1 MSTGE
6 TFRVYLGPE
15 NGLPADPPVT
25 GPADPSAPPAAGP
38 GTRASVRPRPYHRR
52 RRNRHGRGLRGE
64 LVPAHLAGF
73 RSRSER
79 FDLWV
84 LESAQRLE
92 RLWGESIQSYQFVV
106 QDIPPGLEELAR
118 TGGHIPCA
126 AGAPAEG
133 PRPAVITVYRH
144 PVESAARG
152 LVPVSEL
159 IHDVVVE
166 QLALLMGMDP
176 ETVDPTYG
184 RFRPF

>member
-1 MSTGE
+1 MSTGP
-6 TFRVYLGPE
+6 TLRVYLGPGE
-15 NGLPADPPVT
+15 EPSGN
-25 GPADPSAPPAAGP
+25 GPADAVSSGAAN
-38 GTRASVRPRPYHRR
+38 PRPFRSR

-64 LVPAHLAGF
+64 LIPAHLAGF

-79 FDLWV
+79 FDTWV

-106 QDIPPGLEELAR
+106 QDIPPGLEELAATR
-118 TGGHIPCA
+118 GNIPFGAGTPA
-126 AGAPAEG
+126 AG

-144 PVESAARG
+144 PIESAARG

-166 QLALLMGMDP
+166 QLATLIGMDP

-184 RFRPF
+184 RFRPL

>member
-1 MSTGE
+1 MSTGP
-6 TFRVYLGPE
+6 TLRVNLGPGDDPE
-15 NGLPADPPVT
+15 PAQAESGPPEPPARS
-25 GPADPSAPPAAGP
+25 GPADTG
-38 GTRASVRPRPYHRR
+38 ASNARRRPFRRR

-64 LVPAHLAGF
+64 LVPAHLAGS
-73 RSRSER
+73 RTRSER
-79 FDLWV
+79 FDAWV

-92 RLWGESIQSYQFVV
+92 RLWGESIQTYQFVV
-106 QDIPPGLEELAR
+106 QDIPPGLEELAAS
-118 TGGHIPCA
+118 GEHLPFG
-126 AGAPAEG
+126 AGAPAAG

-166 QLALLMGMDP
+166 QLATLMGMDP

-184 RFRPF
+184 RFRPL

>member
-1 MSTGE
+1 MN
-6 TFRVYLGPE
+6 LGPG
-15 NGLPADPPVT
+15 NDLPADPPGT
-25 GPADPSAPPAAGP
+25 ESSDTFSGAAAAPGGPD
-38 GTRASVRPRPYHRR
+38 TVRPRPFRQR

-64 LVPAHLAGF
+64 LIPAHLAGS

-79 FDLWV
+79 FDAWV

-92 RLWGESIQSYQFVV
+92 RLWGEDIQTYQFVV
-106 QDIPPGLEELAR
+106 QDIPPGLEELAH
-118 TGGHIPCA
+118 TGGHIPYA
-126 AGAPAEG
+126 AGTPAAG

-166 QLALLMGMDP
+166 QLALLMDMDP

-184 RFRPF
+184 RFRPL

>member
-1 MSTGE
+1 MSTGP
-6 TFRVYLGPE
+6 TLRVYLGPGE
-15 NGLPADPPVT
+15 EPSGN
-25 GPADPSAPPAAGP
+25 GPADAVSSGAAN
-38 GTRASVRPRPYHRR
+38 PRPFRSR

-64 LVPAHLAGF
+64 LIPAHLAGF

-79 FDLWV
+79 FDTWV

-106 QDIPPGLEELAR
+106 QDIPPGLEELAATR
-118 TGGHIPCA
+118 GNIPFGAGTPA
-126 AGAPAEG
+126 AGPK
-133 PRPAVITVYRH
+133 PAVITVYRH
-144 PVESAARG
+144 PIESAARG

-166 QLALLMGMDP
+166 QLATLIGMDP

-184 RFRPF
+184 RFRPL